1 MKELNLDEKFN
12 DDVADALIDSLLVN
26 SNRQY
31 IEVVCHNER
40 LGGND
45 EANKIS
51 LGYVRIK
58 RSGKINP
65 PIVIRPGDI
74 IFGNLNGVVCIPRR
88 LLDKVVENCKP
99 VNTKIDARL
108 KEK

>member
-1 MKELNLDEKFN
+1 MFGLQAFAKGTEFASQRLY
-12 DDVADALIDSLLVN
+12 SSN
-26 SNRQY
+26 S
-31 IEVVCHNER
+31 
-40 LGGND
+40 
-45 EANKIS
+45 
-51 LGYVRIK
+51 IK

-74 IFGNLNGVVCIPRR
+74 IFGNLDGVVCIPRR

-99 VNTKIDARL
+99 VNTKIDAL

>member
-12 DDVADALIDSLLVN
+12 DDTVYWHLLKEQSLPAKDNYYSSN
-26 SNRQY
+26 S
-31 IEVVCHNER
+31 
-40 LGGND
+40 
-45 EANKIS
+45 
-51 LGYVRIK
+51 IK

>member
-1 MKELNLDEKFN
+1 MQDSEILNALL
-12 DDVADALIDSLLVN
+12 VADALIDSLLVN

-31 IEVVCHNER
+31 I
-40 LGGND
+40 D
-45 EANKIS
+45 KIS

-74 IFGNLNGVVCIPRR
+74 IFGNLDGVVCIPRR

>member
-12 DDVADALIDSLLVN
+12 DILYWLTVIDSILIKFLSVMFGLQAFAKGTEFASQRLYSSN
-26 SNRQY
+26 S
-31 IEVVCHNER
+31 
-40 LGGND
+40 
-45 EANKIS
+45 
-51 LGYVRIK
+51 IK

-74 IFGNLNGVVCIPRR
+74 IFGNLDGVVCIPRR

>member
-12 DDVADALIDSLLVN
+12 DILYWLTVIDSILAFAKGTEFASQRLYSSN
-26 SNRQY
+26 S
-31 IEVVCHNER
+31 
-40 LGGND
+40 
-45 EANKIS
+45 
-51 LGYVRIK
+51 IK

-74 IFGNLNGVVCIPRR
+74 IFGNLDGVVCIPRR